1 MTNDEWI
8 NRRHHKL
15 HSSFVARHSSFDRCV
30 FLDLG
35 KVLVDFDPTHF
46 RERVRELTGVESE
59 VLREAVA
66 VDGLANRHESGLMTD
81 AEFHAAVCNRIGVRI
96 EMEDFAGAWNSI
108 FLP

>member
-35 KVLVDFDPTHF
+35 KVLLDFDPMHF
-46 RERVRELTGVESE
+46 RERLRELTGVESE
-59 VLREAVA
+59 VLREAIA
-66 VDGLANRHESGLMTD
+66 GDDLAHRYESGLMTD
-81 AEFHAAVCNRIGVRI
+81 VEFHVAVCNRIGARIDTADFVR
-96 EMEDFAGAWNSI
+96 AWNSI
-108 FLP
+108 FL